1 MNNVG
6 LSGLLIDNRC
16 FGETMLLNRIVPYY
30 AYVNDQKTDKIMG
43 YKYSVVLP
51 GKGFQTLD
59 VKVESDKPLVQI
71 PVDAD
76 YVAVAFTDLKVKLY
90 YDNDHRIRMSAK
102 AADIRLAT
110 WKADKVT

>member
-59 VKVESDKPLVQI
+59 VKAESDKPLVQI

-76 YVAVAFTDLKVKLY
+76 YVAVAFADLKVKLY

-110 WKADKVT
+110 